1 MDFATDIKESAMGP
15 DGYFDRLE
23 SSPYLQANYELAINQ
38 VYGEPTNK

>member
-1 MDFATDIKESAMGP
+1 MDFATYIKESAMGP